1 MKRTLLTVTLACS
14 LAASTAFGA
23 DVGFDINIR
32 GGSPLPPPPPVYA
45 PPPPVYAPAPPQ
57 IIIQQPP
64 VFLAPPEL
72 GFHVAVDIPYD
83 MVYISGRYY
92 LYNGDTWFRGRSYN
106 GPWVVVSNRHLPPG
120 LRKYHYEQIRHY
132 RDEEHRHYRDDR
144 EHYRGKYFRP
154 DKAWKKH
161 RKEERKDERK
171 WEKEERK
178 HHGKEKG
185 RGHDD

>member
-1 MKRTLLTVTLACS
+1 MKRMLLTVILTS

-45 PPPPVYAPAPPQ
+45 PPPPVYAPAPPP

-92 LYNGDTWFRGRSYN
+92 LYNGGTWFRGRSYN

-120 LRKYHYEQIRHY
+120 LHKYRYEQIRHY
-132 RDEEHRHYRDDR
+132 RDEEYNHYREDR

-178 HHGKEKG
+178 RGK
-185 RGHDD
+185 HDRDDD